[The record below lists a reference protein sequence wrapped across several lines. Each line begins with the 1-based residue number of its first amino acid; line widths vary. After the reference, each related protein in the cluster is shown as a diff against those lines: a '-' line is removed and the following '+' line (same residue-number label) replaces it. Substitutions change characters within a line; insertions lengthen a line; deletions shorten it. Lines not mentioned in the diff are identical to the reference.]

1 MIVKFDVTD
10 EILRFYDMVVLLHT
24 ALHRKA
30 ALILHQFPQFCPSQ
44 FTPLSAGIFFAQQ
57 KARQSRRQNN
67 FTTILFA
74 LIKHAICFTCLL

>member
-44 FTPLSAGIFFAQQ
+44 FTPSRLGFFLLSKKQGNHGVKIIL
-57 KARQSRRQNN
+57 RQSCSR
-67 FTTILFA
+67 
-74 LIKHAICFTCLL
+74 